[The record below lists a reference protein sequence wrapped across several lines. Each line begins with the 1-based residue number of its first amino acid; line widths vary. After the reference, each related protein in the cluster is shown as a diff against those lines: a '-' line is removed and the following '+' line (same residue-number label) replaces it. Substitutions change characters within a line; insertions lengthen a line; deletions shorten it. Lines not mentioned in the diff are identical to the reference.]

1 MTEHRCVPQVRC
13 TVRSLVFLAQ
23 AEARHCSVPV
33 GYSSVNCRARGQTK
47 YNLERI
53 LHVFSQRPC
62 IEPSPTRGN
71 RNKGFARC
79 VHAAFD
85 SSSSADRG
93 SPNNFVLIRRP
104 SRSGGGQ
111 FSDEYSGGPELKIA
125 KNFGRTRVSADETK
139 R

>member
-1 MTEHRCVPQVRC
+1 MTEHCCVPQVRC

-33 GYSSVNCRARGQTK
+33 GYSSVK

-62 IEPSPTRGN
+62 IETTCVEPSPTRGN
-71 RNKGFARC
+71 RNKGIARC
-79 VHAAFD
+79 VHAAFG

-93 SPNNFVLIRRP
+93 SPN
-104 SRSGGGQ
+104 
-111 FSDEYSGGPELKIA
+111 
-125 KNFGRTRVSADETK
+125 ETSS
-139 R
+139 

>member
-1 MTEHRCVPQVRC
+1 MTEHCCVPQVRC
-13 TVRSLVFLAQ
+13 TVRSLVFLE

-33 GYSSVNCRARGQTK
+33 GYSSVK